1 VKLTPQLDEA
11 RTGYRH
17 STDTASRQRV
27 RDAIN
32 ASIRALPDFPEELD
46 LRPSALQQGNAA
58 WQTGPPPPGSYHQ
71 PPPQQY
77 QQQQHFAPYQQPQ
90 QTGWQPQPMYQQPQP
105 TGYGMPGQGYVL

>member
-1 VKLTPQLDEA
+1 M
-11 RTGYRH
+11 
-17 STDTASRQRV
+17 

-71 PPPQQY
+71 QPPNF
-77 QQQQHFAPYQQPQ
+77 QQQQFAPQYQSAQP
-90 QTGWQPQPMYQQPQP
+90 TGWQPQPMYQQPQP